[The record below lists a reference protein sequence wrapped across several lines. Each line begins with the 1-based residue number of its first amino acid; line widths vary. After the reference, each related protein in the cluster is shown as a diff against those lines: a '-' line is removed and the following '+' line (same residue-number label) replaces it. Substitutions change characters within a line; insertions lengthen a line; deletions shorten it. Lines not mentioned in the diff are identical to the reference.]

1 MGCGSSKA
9 VEEEK
14 EKEKEKEEDVNIHR
28 IATTKKFEKIEPK
41 SYVENPNK
49 YITSSTNYLKKQ
61 KPNSGKFIDDKFPP
75 KTDTVY
81 GKINGEYTDTNSE
94 RRAKALKSF
103 KFSPADVEWKH
114 AKEIWGNDARIF
126 GDTISLEDIKLGEV
140 PDAYFVATL
149 SALAEFPSLILQ
161 LFKTTNI
168 PEDGSAVE
176 VAMQIDGDWKIIPLD
191 DMFPINKKTGKPL
204 FSDSPTKCLWGVFL
218 EKAWAKANG
227 GYANIV
233 NGYPREVFEAFTPFT
248 TVPIEVGKE
257 NKNALWES
265 IKNADKYNCIMTC
278 TIKEGTPDLDK
289 VGLLENH
296 SFSLVSA
303 FERKV
308 NGENV
313 RLIKLRNPFGM
324 GEWNGDWSDNSS
336 KWTAAAKKVFPEF
349 DEKRAND
356 GIFWIDFDNFC
367 KYFQI
372 VSICVPVKPFS
383 STYFKVDKDKAIK
396 FNVMKIKVQQEGILS
411 ITVYKKSYRFHRKI
425 QPDQEVI
432 ENLILAKC
440 NNGKFE
446 YLDSAY
452 NETMSTEVKTGEYI
466 CLYNVDYNT
475 AGVPVR
481 KYAVTIS
488 GSCKFQL
495 CHLESDDDH
504 SLMKKIMIPKI
515 ESIKKYEPLFQKNV
529 VLFTG
534 NRFEQTA
541 IGFFYIKS
549 RMEGTIHLEPKVF
562 FQNIKSIDG
571 ELPKGLKMEKNT
583 IFLYLGNRVK
593 AALPFRTGGN
603 GKTVENAVP
612 GEVTPKLDENKIKN
626 YGNASNYEDVKI
638 AFEC

>member
-9 VEEEK
+9 VEEE
-14 EKEKEKEEDVNIHR
+14 EDVNIHR
-28 IATTKKFEKIEPK
+28 IATKKKFEKTEP
-41 SYVENPNK
+41 SSFHTNPNS
-49 YITSSTNYLKKQ
+49 YIANCTNYLKNQ
-61 KPNSGKFIDDKFPP
+61 DPGSGKFIDDKFPP
-75 KTDTVY
+75 KVDTVY
-81 GKINGEYTDTNSE
+81 GKINGVYTDTNTE
-94 RRAKALKSF
+94 RRAKALKAF
-103 KFSPADVEWKH
+103 KFNPGDVEWKH
-114 AKEIWGNDARIF
+114 AKEIWGDDAKIF
-126 GDTISLEDIKLGEV
+126 GEKITLHDIKLGEV

-149 SALAEFPSLILQ
+149 AALAEFPSLILQ
-161 LFKTTNI
+161 LFKTTTL
-168 PEDGSAVE
+168 PEDGSAIQ
-176 VAMQIDGDWKIIPLD
+176 VAMQIDGDWKIVPLD
-191 DMFPINKKTGKPL
+191 DMFPINKNTGKPI

-233 NGYPREVFEAFTPFT
+233 HGYPREVFEAFTPFN

-257 NKNALWES
+257 NKDALWES

-278 TIKEGTPDLDK
+278 SIREGTPGLDK

-308 NGENV
+308 NGQNL
-313 RLIKLRNPFGM
+313 RLMKLRNPFGM
-324 GEWNGDWSDNSS
+324 GEWTGDWSDKSS
-336 KWTAAAKKVFPEF
+336 KWDDNAKKAFPEF
-349 DEKRAND
+349 DPNGGDD
-356 GIFWIDFDNFC
+356 GVFWIDFDNFR

-372 VSICVPVKPFS
+372 VSICVPLKPFS
-383 STYFKVDKDKAIK
+383 STYFKVDKEKATK
-396 FNVMKIKVQQEGILS
+396 FNVMKIKIQGEGILS

-452 NETMSTEVKTGEYI
+452 NETMSTEVKAGEYI
-466 CLYNVDYNT
+466 CLYNVDYIT
-475 AGVPVR
+475 ANVSPR

-495 CHLESDDDH
+495 AHLESDDDH
-504 SLMKKIMIPKI
+504 SLLKTIMIPKI
-515 ESIKKYEPLFQKNV
+515 ESIKKYAERFKNNV

-541 IGFFYIKS
+541 IAFFYIKS
-549 RMEGTIHLEPKVF
+549 QMDELIHFEPNVYFK
-562 FQNIKSIDG
+562 NIKSIDG
-571 ELPKGLKMEKNT
+571 ELPKGLKMSKNT
-583 IFLYLGNRVK
+583 KFLYLGNRVK
-593 AALPFRTGGN
+593 AALPFQTGGS
-603 GKTVENAVP
+603 GKTVENAVN
-612 GEVTPKLDENKIKN
+612 GEIEPKMNDEKVKK
-626 YGNASNYEDVKI
+626 YAEASNYEDVKI
-638 AFEC
+638 SFEC